1 MKMLLKIAF
10 RNLMRHKWRTILTG
24 IVIAFGLWIF
34 LFMDSVMSGLDRG
47 SIDNMI
53 NLTTSA
59 VKIHTAEFDADRE
72 SYPLKYGLQNIGNIE
87 ETLADHNRVKATAP
101 RTQFIGE
108 LSNYEESIPVIGT
121 IVDPARDSMVFTLTE
136 FLVGSYFTAG
146 NVHEMEIILGKDL
159 ARDLN
164 VSIGDDITLFA
175 LTRYES
181 RNAADFKIIGLFNT
195 TDPTLNKSGVYLTF
209 NAANEFLDLEN
220 TITELNVQL
229 KRRINFDDL
238 ERDMKDVRARI
249 DDTYPNLATYTFVEL
264 GAGVLELVK
273 QKKAWGVGM
282 TLVFLLIAAV
292 GIVNSV
298 LMSVYERVREVGVL
312 RAMGLEGK
320 EIVTMFMFEGTMI
333 GFFGSLV
340 GVMLG
345 SATIYVLTTVG
356 YPLEVIYKDLYVDT
370 SGFPYWGTIYGEWN
384 IPLIIGIFFFGIVT
398 AFLASIYPARRA
410 AKMSVIQAIRFF

>member
-1 MKMLLKIAF
+1 MKMLIKIAF

-24 IVIAFGLWIF
+24 IVIAFGLWIY

-59 VKIHTAEFDADRE
+59 VKIHTVEFDEDRE
-72 SYPLKYGLQNIGNIE
+72 SFPLKYGLRNIGDIKKI
-87 ETLADHNRVKATAP
+87 LATHNRVKATAP
-101 RTQFIGE
+101 RTQFLGE
-108 LSNYEESIPVIGT
+108 LSNFEESIPVIGT
-121 IVDPARDSMVFTLTE
+121 IIDPGLDSSVFSLTE
-136 FLVGSYFTAG
+136 FLIGDYFSKDNG
-146 NVHEMEIILGKDL
+146 NEIILGKDL

-164 VSIGDDITLFA
+164 VSPGDEITLFA
-175 LTRYES
+175 LTKYES
-181 RNAADFKIIGLFNT
+181 RNAVDFKIVGLFNT
-195 TDPTLNKSGVYLTF
+195 TDPTLNKSGVYITF
-209 NAANEFLDLEN
+209 NAANDFLDLES
-220 TITELNVQL
+220 TVTELNVQL

-238 ERDMKDVRARI
+238 EKDMKEVRALI
-249 DDTYPNLATYTFVEL
+249 DDTYPKLATYTFSEL
-264 GAGVLELVK
+264 GAGVLELVR

-298 LMSVYERVREVGVL
+298 LMSVYERIREVGVL

-320 EIVTMFMFEGTMI
+320 EIVRMFMLEGTMI
-333 GFFGSLV
+333 GFLGSLV
-340 GVMLG
+340 GALLG
-345 SATIYVLTTVG
+345 CATIYILTTVG
-356 YPLEVIYKDLYVDT
+356 YPLDVIYKDMYVDT
-370 SGFPYWGTIYGEWN
+370 AGFPYWGTIYGEWN
-384 IPLIIGIFFFGIVT
+384 VPLIVGIFLFGILT